1 MQTLGTPV
9 SLMTIPG
16 VVAACLAMGFLPLL
30 GRLADGG
37 SQPHRRRKPAVVGA
51 FCLAVFGMGLMFGGA
66 ALHVWE
72 TAPPRPQQ
80 HQSATARPIGP
91 ATSPS
96 PRPQQ
101 HKSATGLPIGPATSP
116 SPRPLHDLPRATT
129 GFVET
134 VSSVDTEDSGLL
146 TEARPGLEDPA
157 NERTLSVSLNSSQA
171 DVVTTVLRSAAV
183 RPQDSSRESG
193 PGEPVPSAPSA
204 HPATPCSARINA
216 RGEQRE
222 TTPLIHVTSGQS
234 EGTATAGSSTPDSTD
249 PTGVPTR
256 SQALGLPVAAL
267 LAMAGIVVTDMATDL
282 TNSAVKTC
290 MLTHSLP
297 ADHASLLVTGVFMS
311 ALGGCVTSVSGLVQ
325 FSSLLP
331 GV

>member
-1 MQTLGTPV
+1 
-9 SLMTIPG
+9 
-16 VVAACLAMGFLPLL
+16 MGFLPLL

-37 SQPHRRRKPAVVGA
+37 SQPHRRKKPAVVGV
-51 FCLAVFGMGLMFGGA
+51 FCLAVLGLGLMFGSA

-72 TAPPRPQQ
+72 TAPPLPQH
-80 HQSATARPIGP
+80 HQSATGQPNRT

-96 PRPQQ
+96 PR
-101 HKSATGLPIGPATSP
+101 
-116 SPRPLHDLPRATT
+116 LHDLPRATT

-134 VSSVDTEDSGLL
+134 VSSADTEDSGLL

-157 NERTLSVSLNSSQA
+157 NERTLSASLNSSQA

-183 RPQDSSRESG
+183 RPQGSSRDSG

-204 HPATPCSARINA
+204 HPATNA

-234 EGTATAGSSTPDSTD
+234 EGTATAGWSTPDSGPLSSTGPTTTD

-267 LAMAGIVVTDMATDL
+267 LAMAGIVVSDLAFDL

-325 FSSLLP
+325 FSSFLP

>member
-1 MQTLGTPV
+1 
-9 SLMTIPG
+9 MTIPG
-16 VVAACLAMGFLPLL
+16 VVSASLSMGFLLLL

-37 SQPHRRRKPAVVGA
+37 SQPHRRKKPVVVGV
-51 FCLAVFGMGLMFGGA
+51 FCLAVLGLGLMFGGA

-80 HQSATARPIGP
+80 HQSATGQPIGP

-96 PRPQQ
+96 PRPQHHQ
-101 HKSATGLPIGPATSP
+101 SATTRPIGPATSP
-116 SPRPLHDLPRATT
+116 SPRPLHDLPRATP

-134 VSSVDTEDSGLL
+134 VSSADTEDSGLL
-146 TEARPGLEDPA
+146 TVARPGLEEPA
-157 NERTLSVSLNSSQA
+157 NERTLSASLNSSQA

-183 RPQDSSRESG
+183 PPQGSSRESG
-193 PGEPVPSAPSA
+193 PGESVPSSPSA
-204 HPATPCSARINA
+204 HPATLRSARIDA
-216 RGEQRE
+216 QGEQRE
-222 TTPLIHVTSGQS
+222 TTPLMHVTSGQS
-234 EGTATAGSSTPDSTD
+234 EGTATAGSSTPASGRESSTGPTTTD
-249 PTGVPTR
+249 PTGAPTR

-267 LAMAGIVVTDMATDL
+267 LAMAGIVVTDLAFDL

-311 ALGGCVTSVSGLVQ
+311 ALGGCVTSVSGLLHL
-325 FSSLLP
+325 SSLLP

>member
-1 MQTLGTPV
+1 M
-9 SLMTIPG
+9 S
-16 VVAACLAMGFLPLL
+16 
-30 GRLADGG
+30 
-37 SQPHRRRKPAVVGA
+37 
-51 FCLAVFGMGLMFGGA
+51 
-66 ALHVWE
+66 
-72 TAPPRPQQ
+72 
-80 HQSATARPIGP
+80 SA
-91 ATSPS
+91 
-96 PRPQQ
+96 
-101 HKSATGLPIGPATSP
+101 
-116 SPRPLHDLPRATT
+116 
-129 GFVET
+129 
-134 VSSVDTEDSGLL
+134 DTEDSGLL

-157 NERTLSVSLNSSQA
+157 NERTLSASLNSSQA

-183 RPQDSSRESG
+183 RPQGSSRDSG

-204 HPATPCSARINA
+204 HPATNA

-234 EGTATAGSSTPDSTD
+234 EGTATAGWSTPDSGRESSTGPTTTD

-267 LAMAGIVVTDMATDL
+267 LAMAGIVVMDMATDL

-311 ALGGCVTSVSGLVQ
+311 ALGGCVISVSGLVH

>member
-1 MQTLGTPV
+1 M
-9 SLMTIPG
+9 MTIPG
-16 VVAACLAMGFLPLL
+16 IVSASLSMGFLPLL
-30 GRLADGG
+30 GCLADGG
-37 SQPHRRRKPAVVGA
+37 SQPHRRKKPAVVGV
-51 FCLAVFGMGLMFGGA
+51 FCVAVLGLGLMFGGA

-72 TAPPRPQQ
+72 TAPPRPQH

-101 HKSATGLPIGPATSP
+101 HQSATGLPIGPATSP
-116 SPRPLHDLPRATT
+116 SPRLHDLPRATT

-134 VSSVDTEDSGLL
+134 VSSADTEDSALL

-157 NERTLSVSLNSSQA
+157 NERTLSASLNSSQA

-183 RPQDSSRESG
+183 RPQGSSRDSG

-204 HPATPCSARINA
+204 HPATLRSARTNV

-234 EGTATAGSSTPDSTD
+234 EGTATAGSSTPDSGHESSTGPTTTD
-249 PTGVPTR
+249 ATGVPTR

-267 LAMAGIVVTDMATDL
+267 LAMAGIVVMDMATDL

-311 ALGGCVTSVSGLVQ
+311 ALGGCVTSVSGLVH

>member
-1 MQTLGTPV
+1 
-9 SLMTIPG
+9 
-16 VVAACLAMGFLPLL
+16 MGFLPLL

-37 SQPHRRRKPAVVGA
+37 SQPHRRKKPAVVGV
-51 FCLAVFGMGLMFGGA
+51 FCLAVLGLGLMFGSA

-72 TAPPRPQQ
+72 TAPPRPQH
-80 HQSATARPIGP
+80 HQSATGQPNRT
-91 ATSPS
+91 ATS
-96 PRPQQ
+96 
-101 HKSATGLPIGPATSP
+101 L

-134 VSSVDTEDSGLL
+134 VSSADTEDSGLL

-157 NERTLSVSLNSSQA
+157 NQRTLSASLNPSQA

-183 RPQDSSRESG
+183 RPQGSSRQSG

-204 HPATPCSARINA
+204 HPATLRSARINA

-234 EGTATAGSSTPDSTD
+234 EGTATAGSSTPDSGLESSTGPTTTD
-249 PTGVPTR
+249 ATGVPTR

-267 LAMAGIVVTDMATDL
+267 LAMAGVVVSDLAFDL